1 MQVLKLNIRK
11 GPIFRDALKQME
23 KINISRSL
31 YKLFR
36 LLRLDG
42 KEITALYLLSILSGL
57 IQLSL
62 PLGIQAIINFA
73 IVATGRKQLPA
84 SMWVLILLVVLGVL
98 FTGMLKINQMKIVE
112 KIQQKIFTRF
122 SFEFSYRIPKL
133 NVKSIDQYHLPE
145 LVNRFFDIPTLQKSL
160 AKLLLDIPT
169 AVIQLCFGLI
179 LLAFYNSVFII
190 FGIILLVV
198 LYLIL
203 YISSPKGFEASLEE
217 SNYKYDLGGWVQEIA
232 RGIKTFKFFNSF
244 NLHLEK
250 TNHLLEGY
258 LHARN
263 RHFQILKLQY
273 WSLVVFKILITAAML
288 IVGGILLIRQQ
299 INIGQFIA
307 AEIII
312 LTIMNA
318 VEKLIVS
325 LETVYDL
332 LTSVEKINK
341 ITEKPIDEEG
351 SYEFVKKQGIEIE
364 AKNLSFGFEKNDI
377 LQNISFHIKPGQKV
391 AITGDGDSGKTVLLR
406 LLTGVFQ
413 DFEGDLSFDQIPINN
428 YNLNTLRNHIGIYMQ
443 KQDIFSASLWE
454 NITLGNTNINEQD
467 VLDTFKIVGLES
479 FYKSLNKGFDTHL
492 EPTGKQL
499 SSSNVQKLLIARS
512 LLNQPALLLLDEP
525 MKLIAADDKQYL
537 QNYLFGLKDVTII
550 FTTNDPSL
558 ISKSEM
564 VIHLEKGS
572 IKSIQNKNASN

>member
-1 MQVLKLNIRK
+1 
-11 GPIFRDALKQME
+11 ME

-84 SMWVLILLVVLGVL
+84 SMWVLIILVVLGVL

-133 NVKSIDQYHLPE
+133 NVRSIDQYHLPE
-145 LVNRFFDIPTLQKSL
+145 LVNRFFDIPTLQKSM
-160 AKLLLDIPT
+160 AKLLLEIPT

-179 LLAFYNSVFII
+179 LLSFYNSVFIV
-190 FGIILLVV
+190 FGIILLII

-217 SNYKYDLGGWVQEIA
+217 SNYKYEIAGWIQEIA
-232 RGIKTFKFFNSF
+232 RGIKTFKFFNKY
-244 NLHLEK
+244 NLHVEK
-250 TNHLLEGY
+250 TNNFLEGY
-258 LHARN
+258 LNSRN

-273 WSLVVFKILITAAML
+273 WSLVIFKILITASML
-288 IVGGILLIRQQ
+288 IVGGILLIRQE
-299 INIGQFIA
+299 INLGQFIA

-312 LTIMNA
+312 LTINNA

-341 ITEKPIDEEG
+341 ITEKPIDEDG
-351 SYEFVKKQGIEIE
+351 SYVYVKKQGIEIE
-364 AKNLSFGFEKNDI
+364 AKQLNFGFQNTPILHDI
-377 LQNISFHIKPGQKV
+377 NFQIKSGQKV

-413 DFEGDLSFDQIPINN
+413 DFEGSLTYNEIPINN
-428 YNLNTLRNHIGIYMQ
+428 YNLNSLRSEIGIYMQ
-443 KQDIFSASLWE
+443 KQDLFDASLWD
-454 NITLGNTNINEQD
+454 NIALGNPNVKEQD
-467 VLDTFKIVGLES
+467 VLDTFKIVGLEP
-479 FYKSLNKGFDTHL
+479 FFKGLNKGFDTHI

-499 SSSNVQKLLIARS
+499 STSNVQKLLIARS
-512 LLNQPALLLLDEP
+512 LLNHPALLLLDEP
-525 MKLIAADDKQYL
+525 MKLFADDVKQNL

-550 FTTNDPSL
+550 FTTNDPS
-558 ISKSEM
+558 IIAKCDM
-564 VIHLEKGS
+564 VMHLEKGK
-572 IKSIQNKNASN
+572 IQSIQNTKASN

>member
-1 MQVLKLNIRK
+1 
-11 GPIFRDALKQME
+11 ME

-98 FTGMLKINQMKIVE
+98 FTGMLKVNQMKIVE

-145 LVNRFFDIPTLQKSL
+145 LVNRFFDIPTLQKSM

-179 LLAFYNSVFII
+179 LLAFYNSVFIV

-217 SNYKYDLGGWVQEIA
+217 SNYKYDIGGWVQEIA

-244 NLHLEK
+244 SLHLEK
-250 TNHLLEGY
+250 TNQLLDGY

-263 RHFQILKLQY
+263 KHFQILKLQY
-273 WSLVVFKILITAAML
+273 WSLVVFKILITASML
-288 IVGGILLIRQQ
+288 IVGGVLLIRQE

-351 SYEFVKKQGIEIE
+351 SYEFIKKQGIEIE
-364 AKNLSFGFEKNDI
+364 AKNLSFGFAKNDI

-391 AITGDGDSGKTVLLR
+391 AITGDGDSGKTILLR

-413 DFEGDLSFDQIPINN
+413 DFEGELSFDQIPINN
-428 YNLNTLRNHIGIYMQ
+428 YNLNSLRNHIGIYMQ

-454 NITLGNTNINEQD
+454 NITLGNPNIKEQD

-479 FYKSLNKGFDTHL
+479 FYKGLNKGFDTHL

-550 FTTNDPSL
+550 FTTNDPSI

-564 VIHLEKGS
+564 VIHLEKGL

>member
-1 MQVLKLNIRK
+1 
-11 GPIFRDALKQME
+11 ME

-179 LLAFYNSVFII
+179 LLAFYNSVFIV

-258 LHARN
+258 LHSRN

-288 IVGGILLIRQQ
+288 IVGGILLIRQE

-364 AKNLSFGFEKNDI
+364 AKNLSFGFEKTPI
-377 LQNISFHIKPGQKV
+377 LKNISFLIKPGQKV

-406 LLTGVFQ
+406 MLTGVFQ
-413 DFEGDLSFDQIPINN
+413 DFEGDLSFDQVPINN
-428 YNLNTLRNHIGIYMQ
+428 YNLNTLRNNIGIYMQ

-454 NITLGNTNINEQD
+454 NITLGNKEVKEQD
-467 VLDTFKIVGLES
+467 VLDTFKIVGLDN
-479 FYKSLNKGFDTHL
+479 FYKSLSKGFDTHL

-499 SSSNVQKLLIARS
+499 SSSSVQKLLIARS

-537 QNYLFGLKDVTII
+537 KNYLFGLKDVTII
-550 FTTNDPSL
+550 FTTNDPAL
-558 ISKSEM
+558 IAKCDM
-564 VIHLEKGS
+564 VIHLDKGQ
-572 IKSIQNKNASN
+572 IQSIQNTNVSN

>member
-1 MQVLKLNIRK
+1 
-11 GPIFRDALKQME
+11 ME

-73 IVATGRKQLPA
+73 IVATGRNQLPA

-179 LLAFYNSVFII
+179 LLAFYNSVFIV

-203 YISSPKGFEASLEE
+203 YVSSPKGFEASLEE
-217 SNYKYDLGGWVQEIA
+217 SNYKYVLGSWVQEIA

-288 IVGGILLIRQQ
+288 IVGGILLIRQE

-332 LTSVEKINK
+332 LTSIEKINK

-364 AKNLSFGFEKNDI
+364 AKNLSFGFEKTSI
-377 LQNISFHIKPGQKV
+377 LKNISFLIKPGQKV

-406 LLTGVFQ
+406 MLTGVFQ
-413 DFEGDLSFDQIPINN
+413 DFEGDLSFDQVPINN
-428 YNLNTLRNHIGIYMQ
+428 YNLNTLRNNIGIYMQ

-454 NITLGNTNINEQD
+454 NITLGNKEVKEQD
-467 VLDTFKIVGLES
+467 VLDTFKIVGLDN
-479 FYKSLNKGFDTHL
+479 FYKSLSKGFDTHL

-499 SSSNVQKLLIARS
+499 SSSSVQKLLIARS

-537 QNYLFGLKDVTII
+537 KNYLFGLKDVTII
-550 FTTNDPSL
+550 FKTNDPAL
-558 ISKSEM
+558 IAKCDM
-564 VIHLEKGS
+564 IIHLDKGQ
-572 IKSIQNKNASN
+572 IQSIQNTNVSN

>member
-1 MQVLKLNIRK
+1 
-11 GPIFRDALKQME
+11 ME
-23 KINISRSL
+23 KINITRSL

-73 IVATGRKQLPA
+73 IVATGRNQLPA
-84 SMWVLILLVVLGVL
+84 SMWVLIFLVVLGVL

-145 LVNRFFDIPTLQKSL
+145 LVNRFFDIPTLQKSM

-179 LLAFYNSVFII
+179 LLSFYNSVFIV
-190 FGIILLVV
+190 FGIILLVI

-217 SNYKYDLGGWVQEIA
+217 SNYKYEIAGWIQEIA
-232 RGIKTFKFFNSF
+232 RGIKTFKFFNRY
-244 NLHLEK
+244 NLHVEK
-250 TNHLLEGY
+250 TNRFLEGY
-258 LHARN
+258 LNSRN

-273 WSLVVFKILITAAML
+273 WSLVIFKILITASML
-288 IVGGILLIRQQ
+288 IVGGILLIRQE
-299 INIGQFIA
+299 INLGQFIA

-312 LTIMNA
+312 LTINNA

-341 ITEKPIDEEG
+341 ITEKPIEEDG
-351 SYEFVKKQGIEIE
+351 SYLYVKKQGIEIE
-364 AKNLSFGFEKNDI
+364 AKQLNFGFQNTPILHDI
-377 LQNISFHIKPGQKV
+377 NFQIKSGQKV

-413 DFEGDLSFDQIPINN
+413 DFEGSLTYNQIPINN
-428 YNLNTLRNHIGIYMQ
+428 YNLNSLRSEIGIYMQ
-443 KQDIFSASLWE
+443 KQDLFSASLWE
-454 NITLGNTNINEQD
+454 NIALGNLNVKEQD
-467 VLDTFKIVGLES
+467 VLDTFKIVGLEQ
-479 FYKSLNKGFDTHL
+479 FFKGLNKGFDTHI

-499 SSSNVQKLLIARS
+499 STSNVQKLLIARS

-525 MKLIAADDKQYL
+525 MKLFADDVKQNL

-550 FTTNDPSL
+550 FTTNDPS
-558 ISKSEM
+558 IITKCDM
-564 VIHLEKGS
+564 VMHLEKGK
-572 IKSIQNKNASN
+572 IQSIQNTKASN

>member
-1 MQVLKLNIRK
+1 M
-11 GPIFRDALKQME
+11 
-23 KINISRSL
+23 

-133 NVKSIDQYHLPE
+133 NIKSIDQYHLPE
-145 LVNRFFDIPTLQKSL
+145 LVNRFFDIPTLQKSM

-179 LLAFYNSVFII
+179 LLAFYNSVFIV

-203 YISSPKGFEASLEE
+203 YISSPKGFEASLQE
-217 SNYKYDLGGWVQEIA
+217 SNYKYDIGGWIQEIA
-232 RGIKTFKFFNSF
+232 RGIKTFKFFNAY
-244 NLHLEK
+244 NLHIEK
-250 TNHLLEGY
+250 TNYLLEGY
-258 LHARN
+258 LNSRN
-263 RHFQILKLQY
+263 KHFQILKIQY
-273 WSLVVFKILITAAML
+273 WSLVVFKILITASML
-288 IVGGILLIRQQ
+288 IVGGILLIRQE
-299 INIGQFIA
+299 INLGQFIA

-312 LTIMNA
+312 LTINNA

-351 SYEFVKKQGIEIE
+351 SYEFIKKQGIEIE
-364 AKNLSFGFEKNDI
+364 AKNLNFGFEKAHI
-377 LQNISFHIKPGQKV
+377 LKNISFHIQRGQKV
-391 AITGDGDSGKTVLLR
+391 AITGDGDCGKTVLLR
-406 LLTGVFQ
+406 MLTGVFQ
-413 DFEGDLSFDQIPINN
+413 DFEGDLNFDQIPINN

-443 KQDIFSASLWE
+443 KQDVFSASLWE
-454 NITLGNTNINEQD
+454 NITLGNPEVKEQD
-467 VLDTFKIVGLES
+467 VLDTFKIVGLDQ

-525 MKLIAADDKQYL
+525 MKLFAADDKKSL

-550 FTTNDPSL
+550 FTTNDPAL
-558 ISKSEM
+558 IAKCDM
-564 VIHLEKGS
+564 VIHLDKGQ
-572 IKSIQNKNASN
+572 IQSIQNTNASN

>member
-1 MQVLKLNIRK
+1 
-11 GPIFRDALKQME
+11 ME
-23 KINISRSL
+23 KINITRSL

-73 IVATGRKQLPA
+73 IVATGRNQLPA
-84 SMWVLILLVVLGVL
+84 SMWVLIFLVVLGVL

-122 SFEFSYRIPKL
+122 SFEFSQRIPKL

-145 LVNRFFDIPTLQKSL
+145 LVNRFFDIPTLQKSM

-179 LLAFYNSVFII
+179 LLAFYNSVFIV
-190 FGIILLVV
+190 FGIILLVI

-217 SNYKYDLGGWVQEIA
+217 SNYKYEIAGWIQEIA
-232 RGIKTFKFFNSF
+232 RGIKTFKFFNTY

-250 TNHLLEGY
+250 TNTFLEGY
-258 LHARN
+258 LNSRN

-288 IVGGILLIRQQ
+288 IVGGILLIRQD
-299 INIGQFIA
+299 INLGQFIA

-312 LTIMNA
+312 LTIMSA
-318 VEKLIVS
+318 VEKLIIS

-332 LTSVEKINK
+332 LTSVEKITK
-341 ITEKPIDEEG
+341 ITDKPIDEDG
-351 SYEFVKKQGIEIE
+351 SYEFVKKLGIEIE
-364 AKNLSFGFEKNDI
+364 AKNLSFGFHDTFI
-377 LQNISFHIKPGQKV
+377 LKDISFHIQPGQKV
-391 AITGDGDSGKTVLLR
+391 AITGDGDSGKTILLR
-406 LLTGVFQ
+406 MLTGVFQ
-413 DFEGDLSFDQIPINN
+413 DFEGDLSFNQIPINN

-443 KQDIFSASLWE
+443 KQDIFSATLWE
-454 NITLGNTNINEQD
+454 NITLGNPEVNEQD
-467 VLDTFKIVGLES
+467 VIDTFKLVGLEQ
-479 FYKSLNKGFDTHL
+479 FFRGLNKGFDTHL

-499 SSSNVQKLLIARS
+499 SASTVQKLLIARS
-512 LLNQPALLLLDEP
+512 LLNQPSLLLLDEP
-525 MKLIAADDKQYL
+525 MKLIADDIKQSI
-537 QNYLFGLKDVTII
+537 QNYLFGLKDVTIV
-550 FTTNDPSL
+550 FTTNDPAL
-558 ISKSEM
+558 IAKCDL
-564 VIHLEKGS
+564 VIHLEKGQ
-572 IKSIQNKNASN
+572 IKLIQNSNASN

>member
-1 MQVLKLNIRK
+1 MQVLKLNLRK
-11 GPIFRDALKQME
+11 DPIFRDELKQME

-145 LVNRFFDIPTLQKSL
+145 LVNRFFDIPTLQKSM

-179 LLAFYNSVFII
+179 LLAFYNSVFIV

-203 YISSPKGFEASLEE
+203 YVSSPKGFEASLEE
-217 SNYKYDLGGWVQEIA
+217 SNYKYDIGGWVQEIA

-258 LHARN
+258 LHSRN

-273 WSLVVFKILITAAML
+273 WSLVVFKILITASML
-288 IVGGILLIRQQ
+288 IVGGILLIRQE

-318 VEKLIVS
+318 VEKMIVS

-351 SYEFVKKQGIEIE
+351 SYEFIKKQGIQIE
-364 AKNLSFGFEKNDI
+364 AKNLSFGFEKTPI
-377 LQNISFHIKPGQKV
+377 LKNISFQIQPGQKV

-406 LLTGVFQ
+406 MLTGVFQ
-413 DFEGDLSFDQIPINN
+413 DFEGDLSFDNVPINN

-454 NITLGNTNINEQD
+454 NITLGNTNIKEQD
-467 VLDTFKIVGLES
+467 VLDTFKIVGLDS

-564 VIHLEKGS
+564 VIHLEKGL

>member
-1 MQVLKLNIRK
+1 
-11 GPIFRDALKQME
+11 ME

-133 NVKSIDQYHLPE
+133 NVISIDQFHLPE

-179 LLAFYNSVFII
+179 LLAFYNSVFIV

-273 WSLVVFKILITAAML
+273 WSLVVFKILITASML
-288 IVGGILLIRQQ
+288 IVGGILLIRQE

-364 AKNLSFGFEKNDI
+364 AKNLSFGFEKTPI
-377 LQNISFHIKPGQKV
+377 LKNISFLIKPGQKV

-406 LLTGVFQ
+406 MLTGVFQ
-413 DFEGDLSFDQIPINN
+413 DFEGDLSFDQVPINN
-428 YNLNTLRNHIGIYMQ
+428 YNLNTLRNNIGIYMQ

-454 NITLGNTNINEQD
+454 NITLGNKEVKEQD
-467 VLDTFKIVGLES
+467 VLDTFKIVGLDN
-479 FYKSLNKGFDTHL
+479 FYKSLSKGFDTHL

-499 SSSNVQKLLIARS
+499 SSSSVQKLLIARS

-537 QNYLFGLKDVTII
+537 KNYLFGLKDVTII

-558 ISKSEM
+558 IAKCDM
-564 VIHLEKGS
+564 VIHLDKGQ
-572 IKSIQNKNASN
+572 IQSIQNTNVSN

>member
-1 MQVLKLNIRK
+1 
-11 GPIFRDALKQME
+11 ME

-73 IVATGRKQLPA
+73 IVATGRNQLPA

-145 LVNRFFDIPTLQKSL
+145 LVNRFFDIPTLQKSM

-203 YISSPKGFEASLEE
+203 YISSPKGFEASLQE
-217 SNYKYDLGGWVQEIA
+217 SNYKYDIGGWVQEIA

-258 LHARN
+258 LHSRN

-273 WSLVVFKILITAAML
+273 WSLVIFKILITAAML

-351 SYEFVKKQGIEIE
+351 SYEFIKKQGIEIE
-364 AKNLSFGFEKNDI
+364 ARNLSFGFEKTHI
-377 LQNISFHIKPGQKV
+377 LKDISFHIKPGQKV

-406 LLTGVFQ
+406 MLTGVFQ

-428 YNLNTLRNHIGIYMQ
+428 YNLNTLRNCIGIYMQ

-454 NITLGNTNINEQD
+454 NITLGNPEVKEQD
-467 VLDTFKIVGLES
+467 VLDIFKIVGLDS

-525 MKLIAADDKQYL
+525 MKLLAADDKQYL
-537 QNYLFGLKDVTII
+537 KNYLFGLKDVTII
-550 FTTNDPSL
+550 FTTNDPAL
-558 ISKSEM
+558 IAKCEM
-564 VIHLEKGS
+564 VIHLDKGQ
-572 IKSIQNKNASN
+572 IQSIQNTNASN

>member
-11 GPIFRDALKQME
+11 GPIFRDELKQME

-73 IVATGRKQLPA
+73 IVATGRNQLPA

-179 LLAFYNSVFII
+179 LLAFYNSVFIV

-351 SYEFVKKQGIEIE
+351 SYEFIKKQGIQIE
-364 AKNLSFGFEKNDI
+364 AKNLSFGFEKTSI
-377 LQNISFHIKPGQKV
+377 LKNISFNIQPGQKV

-413 DFEGDLSFDQIPINN
+413 DFEGDLSYDQIPINN
-428 YNLNTLRNHIGIYMQ
+428 YNLNTLRNNIGIYMQ

-454 NITLGNTNINEQD
+454 NITLGNKEVKEQD
-467 VLDTFKIVGLES
+467 VLDTFKIVGLDN
-479 FYKSLNKGFDTHL
+479 FYKSLSKGFDTHL

-499 SSSNVQKLLIARS
+499 SSSSVQKLLIARS

-537 QNYLFGLKDVTII
+537 KNYLFGLKDVTII
-550 FTTNDPSL
+550 FTTNDPAL
-558 ISKSEM
+558 IAKCDM
-564 VIHLEKGS
+564 VIHLDKGQ
-572 IKSIQNKNASN
+572 IQSIQNTNVSN

>member
-1 MQVLKLNIRK
+1 
-11 GPIFRDALKQME
+11 ME
-23 KINISRSL
+23 KINISKSL

-36 LLRLDG
+36 LLRLEG
-42 KEITALYLLSILSGL
+42 KEISALYLLSILSGL
-57 IQLSL
+57 TQLSL

-122 SFEFSYRIPKL
+122 SFEFSHRIPKL
-133 NVKSIDQYHLPE
+133 SIKSIDQYHLPE

-190 FGIILLVV
+190 FGIILLVI

-203 YISSPKGFEASLEE
+203 YITSPKGFEASLEE
-217 SNYKYDLGGWVQEIA
+217 SNFKYDIAGWIQEIA
-232 RGIKTFKFFNSF
+232 RGIKTFKFFNKYS
-244 NLHLEK
+244 LHVEK

-258 LHARN
+258 LASRN
-263 RHFQILKLQY
+263 KHFQILKLQY
-273 WSLVVFKILITAAML
+273 WSLVIFKILITASML
-288 IVGGILLIRQQ
+288 IVGGILLIQQ
-299 INIGQFIA
+299 EINIGQFIA

-312 LTIMNA
+312 LTIINA
-318 VEKLIVS
+318 VEKLIVR

-341 ITEKPIDEEG
+341 ITEKPIDKEG
-351 SYEFVKKQGIEIE
+351 NYEFIKKRGIEIE
-364 AKNLSFGFEKNDI
+364 AKDLSFGFDSTPI
-377 LQNISFHIKPGQKV
+377 IRSISFQIKAGQKV

-413 DFEGDLSFDQIPINN
+413 DFEGSLIFNEIPINN

-454 NITLGNTNINEQD
+454 NITLGNPNVKEQD
-467 VLDTFKIVGLES
+467 VLDIFKIVGLDT
-479 FYKSLNKGFDTHL
+479 FFKSLNKGFDTHL

-499 SSSNVQKLLIARS
+499 STSNIQKLLIARS
-512 LLNQPALLLLDEP
+512 LLNQPELLLLDEP
-525 MKLIAADDKQYL
+525 MKLIAADDKQSL
-537 QNYLFGLKDVTII
+537 QNYLFSLKDVTII
-550 FTTNDPSL
+550 FTTNDPAL
-558 ISKSEM
+558 ITKCEL
-564 VIHLEKGS
+564 VIQLDKGL
-572 IKSIQNKNASN
+572 IKSIQTSNASN

>member
-1 MQVLKLNIRK
+1 
-11 GPIFRDALKQME
+11 ME
-23 KINISRSL
+23 KINITRSL

-73 IVATGRKQLPA
+73 IVATGRNQLPA
-84 SMWVLILLVVLGVL
+84 SMWVLIFLVVLGVL

-122 SFEFSYRIPKL
+122 SFEFSQRIPKL

-145 LVNRFFDIPTLQKSL
+145 LVNRFFDIPTLQKSM

-179 LLAFYNSVFII
+179 LLAFYNSVFIV
-190 FGIILLVV
+190 FGIILLVI

-217 SNYKYDLGGWVQEIA
+217 SNYKYEIAGWIQEIA
-232 RGIKTFKFFNSF
+232 RGIKTFKFFNTY

-250 TNHLLEGY
+250 TNTFLEGY
-258 LHARN
+258 LNSRN

-288 IVGGILLIRQQ
+288 IVGGILLIRQD
-299 INIGQFIA
+299 INLGQFIA

-312 LTIMNA
+312 LTIMSA
-318 VEKLIVS
+318 VEKLIIS

-332 LTSVEKINK
+332 LTSVEKITK
-341 ITEKPIDEEG
+341 ITDKPIDEDG
-351 SYEFVKKQGIEIE
+351 SYEFVKKLGIEIE
-364 AKNLSFGFEKNDI
+364 AKNLSFGFSNTFI
-377 LQNISFHIKPGQKV
+377 LKDISFHIQPGQKV
-391 AITGDGDSGKTVLLR
+391 AITGDGDSGKTILLR
-406 LLTGVFQ
+406 MLTGVFQ
-413 DFEGDLSFDQIPINN
+413 DFEGDLSFNQIPINN

-443 KQDIFSASLWE
+443 KQDIFSATLWE
-454 NITLGNTNINEQD
+454 NITLGNPEVNEQD
-467 VLDTFKIVGLES
+467 VIDTFKLVGLEQ
-479 FYKSLNKGFDTHL
+479 FFRGLNKGFDTHL

-499 SSSNVQKLLIARS
+499 SASTVQKLLIARS
-512 LLNQPALLLLDEP
+512 LLNQPSLLLLDEP
-525 MKLIAADDKQYL
+525 MKLIADDIKQSL
-537 QNYLFGLKDVTII
+537 QNYLFGLKDVTIV
-550 FTTNDPSL
+550 FTTNDPAL
-558 ISKSEM
+558 IAKCDL
-564 VIHLEKGS
+564 VIHLEKGQ
-572 IKSIQNKNASN
+572 IKLIQNSNASN

>member
-1 MQVLKLNIRK
+1 
-11 GPIFRDALKQME
+11 ME

-73 IVATGRKQLPA
+73 IVATGRNQLPA

-133 NVKSIDQYHLPE
+133 NVKSIDQFHLPE
-145 LVNRFFDIPTLQKSL
+145 LVNRFFDIPTLQKSM

-179 LLAFYNSVFII
+179 LLAFYNSVFIV
-190 FGIILLVV
+190 FGIILLVI

-203 YISSPKGFEASLEE
+203 YISSPKGFEASLQE
-217 SNYKYDLGGWVQEIA
+217 SNFKYDIGGWIQEIA
-232 RGIKTFKFFNSF
+232 RGIKTFKFFNSY
-244 NLHLEK
+244 NLHIEK

-258 LHARN
+258 LHSRN

-273 WSLVVFKILITAAML
+273 WSLVVFKILITASML
-288 IVGGILLIRQQ
+288 IVGGILLIRQE

-351 SYEFVKKQGIEIE
+351 SYEFIKKQGIEIE

-413 DFEGDLSFDQIPINN
+413 DFKGELSFDQIPINN

-454 NITLGNTNINEQD
+454 NITLGNADIKEQD
-467 VLDTFKIVGLES
+467 VLNIFKIVGLDS
-479 FYKSLNKGFDTHL
+479 FYKSLHKGFDTHL

-512 LLNQPALLLLDEP
+512 LLNEPALLLLDEP
-525 MKLIAADDKQYL
+525 MKLIAADDKQFL
-537 QNYLFGLKDVTII
+537 QNYLFSLKNVTII
-550 FTTNDPSL
+550 FTTTDPSL

-572 IKSIQNKNASN
+572 IKSIQNANASN

>member
-133 NVKSIDQYHLPE
+133 NVISIDQYHLPE
-145 LVNRFFDIPTLQKSL
+145 LVNRFFDIPTLQKSM

-179 LLAFYNSVFII
+179 LLAFYNSVFIV
-190 FGIILLVV
+190 FGIILLFI

-203 YISSPKGFEASLEE
+203 YISSPKGFEASLQE
-217 SNYKYDLGGWVQEIA
+217 SNFKYDIGGWIQEIA
-232 RGIKTFKFFNSF
+232 RGIKTFKFFNSY
-244 NLHLEK
+244 NLHIEK

-263 RHFQILKLQY
+263 RHFLILKLQY
-273 WSLVVFKILITAAML
+273 WSLVVFKILITASML
-288 IVGGILLIRQQ
+288 IVGGILLIRQE

-351 SYEFVKKQGIEIE
+351 SYEFIKKQGIEIE
-364 AKNLSFGFEKNDI
+364 AKNLSFGFDKTDI

-413 DFEGDLSFDQIPINN
+413 DFQGDLSFDQIPINN

-454 NITLGNTNINEQD
+454 NITLGNTNIKEQD

-564 VIHLEKGS
+564 VIHLEKGL

>member
-1 MQVLKLNIRK
+1 
-11 GPIFRDALKQME
+11 ME
-23 KINISRSL
+23 KINISRSH

-133 NVKSIDQYHLPE
+133 NVISIDQYHLPE

-258 LHARN
+258 LHSRN

-288 IVGGILLIRQQ
+288 IVGGILLIRQE

-332 LTSVEKINK
+332 LTSIEKINK

-351 SYEFVKKQGIEIE
+351 TYEYVKKQGIEIE
-364 AKNLSFGFEKNDI
+364 AKNLSFGFEKTTI
-377 LQNISFHIKPGQKV
+377 LKNISFLIKPGQKV

-406 LLTGVFQ
+406 MLTGVFQ
-413 DFEGDLSFDQIPINN
+413 DFEGDLSFDQVPINN
-428 YNLNTLRNHIGIYMQ
+428 YNLNTLRNNIGIYMQ

-454 NITLGNTNINEQD
+454 NITLGNKEVKEQD
-467 VLDTFKIVGLES
+467 VLDTFKIVGLDN
-479 FYKSLNKGFDTHL
+479 FYKSLSKGFDTHL

-499 SSSNVQKLLIARS
+499 SSSSVQKLLIARS

-537 QNYLFGLKDVTII
+537 KNYLFGLKDVTII
-550 FTTNDPSL
+550 FTTNDPAL
-558 ISKSEM
+558 IAKCDM
-564 VIHLEKGS
+564 VIHLDKGQ
-572 IKSIQNKNASN
+572 IQSIQNTNVSN

>member
-1 MQVLKLNIRK
+1 LQVFNLSIRK
-11 GPIFRDALKQME
+11 DPIFRDALKQME

-133 NVKSIDQYHLPE
+133 NVISIDQFHLPE

-179 LLAFYNSVFII
+179 LLAFYNSVFIV

-258 LHARN
+258 LHSRN

-288 IVGGILLIRQQ
+288 IVGGILLIRQE

-364 AKNLSFGFEKNDI
+364 AKNLSFGFEKTPI
-377 LQNISFHIKPGQKV
+377 LKNISFLIKPGQKV

-406 LLTGVFQ
+406 MLTGVFQ
-413 DFEGDLSFDQIPINN
+413 DFEGDLSFDQVPINN
-428 YNLNTLRNHIGIYMQ
+428 YNLNTLRNNIGIYMQ

-454 NITLGNTNINEQD
+454 NITLGNKEVKEQD
-467 VLDTFKIVGLES
+467 VLDTFKIVGLDN
-479 FYKSLNKGFDTHL
+479 FYKSLSKGFDTHL

-499 SSSNVQKLLIARS
+499 SSSSVQKLLIARS

-537 QNYLFGLKDVTII
+537 KNYLFGLKDVTII
-550 FTTNDPSL
+550 FTTNDPAL
-558 ISKSEM
+558 IAKCDM
-564 VIHLEKGS
+564 VIHLDKGQ
-572 IKSIQNKNASN
+572 IQSIQNTNVSN

>member
-1 MQVLKLNIRK
+1 LQVLKLNIRK

-133 NVKSIDQYHLPE
+133 NVISIDQYHLPE

-179 LLAFYNSVFII
+179 LLAFYNSVFIV

-203 YISSPKGFEASLEE
+203 YISSPKGFEASLVE

-258 LHARN
+258 LHSRN

-288 IVGGILLIRQQ
+288 IVGGILLIRQE

-332 LTSVEKINK
+332 LTSIEKINK

-351 SYEFVKKQGIEIE
+351 TYEYVKKQGIEIE
-364 AKNLSFGFEKNDI
+364 AKNLSFGFEKTPI
-377 LQNISFHIKPGQKV
+377 LKNISFLIKPGQKV

-406 LLTGVFQ
+406 MLTGVFQ
-413 DFEGDLSFDQIPINN
+413 DFEGDLSFDQVPINN
-428 YNLNTLRNHIGIYMQ
+428 YNLNTLRNNIGIYMQ

-454 NITLGNTNINEQD
+454 NITLGNKEVKEQD
-467 VLDTFKIVGLES
+467 VLDTFKIVGLDN
-479 FYKSLNKGFDTHL
+479 FYKSLSKGFDTHL

-499 SSSNVQKLLIARS
+499 SSSSVQKLLIARS

-537 QNYLFGLKDVTII
+537 KNYLFGLKDVTII
-550 FTTNDPSL
+550 FTTNDPAL
-558 ISKSEM
+558 IAKCDM
-564 VIHLEKGS
+564 VIHLDKGQ
-572 IKSIQNKNASN
+572 IQSIQNTNVSN

>member
-1 MQVLKLNIRK
+1 
-11 GPIFRDALKQME
+11 
-23 KINISRSL
+23 
-31 YKLFR
+31 
-36 LLRLDG
+36 
-42 KEITALYLLSILSGL
+42 
-57 IQLSL
+57 
-62 PLGIQAIINFA
+62 
-73 IVATGRKQLPA
+73 
-84 SMWVLILLVVLGVL
+84 
-98 FTGMLKINQMKIVE
+98 
-112 KIQQKIFTRF
+112 
-122 SFEFSYRIPKL
+122 
-133 NVKSIDQYHLPE
+133 
-145 LVNRFFDIPTLQKSL
+145 
-160 AKLLLDIPT
+160 
-169 AVIQLCFGLI
+169 
-179 LLAFYNSVFII
+179 
-190 FGIILLVV
+190 
-198 LYLIL
+198 
-203 YISSPKGFEASLEE
+203 
-217 SNYKYDLGGWVQEIA
+217 
-232 RGIKTFKFFNSF
+232 
-244 NLHLEK
+244 
-250 TNHLLEGY
+250 
-258 LHARN
+258 
-263 RHFQILKLQY
+263 
-273 WSLVVFKILITAAML
+273 ML

-413 DFEGDLSFDQIPINN
+413 DFEGDLSFDQVPINN
-428 YNLNTLRNHIGIYMQ
+428 YNLNTLRNNIGIYMQ

-454 NITLGNTNINEQD
+454 NITLGNKEVKEQD

-499 SSSNVQKLLIARS
+499 SSSSVQKLLIARS

-525 MKLIAADDKQYL
+525 MKLFAADDKQYL

>member
-1 MQVLKLNIRK
+1 
-11 GPIFRDALKQME
+11 ME

-112 KIQQKIFTRF
+112 KMQQKIFTRF

-133 NVKSIDQYHLPE
+133 NVISIDQYHLPE

-179 LLAFYNSVFII
+179 LLAFYNSVFIV

-203 YISSPKGFEASLEE
+203 YVSSPKGFEASLEE

-406 LLTGVFQ
+406 MLTGVFQ
-413 DFEGDLSFDQIPINN
+413 DFEGDLSFDQVPINN
-428 YNLNTLRNHIGIYMQ
+428 YNLNTLRNNIGIYMQ

-454 NITLGNTNINEQD
+454 NITLGNKEVKEQD

-499 SSSNVQKLLIARS
+499 SSSSVQKLLIARS

-525 MKLIAADDKQYL
+525 MKLFAADDKQYL

-564 VIHLEKGS
+564 VIHLEKGL

>member
-1 MQVLKLNIRK
+1 
-11 GPIFRDALKQME
+11 ME

-179 LLAFYNSVFII
+179 LLAFYNSVFIV

-203 YISSPKGFEASLEE
+203 YVSSPKGFEASLEE

-413 DFEGDLSFDQIPINN
+413 DFEGDLSFDQVPINN
-428 YNLNTLRNHIGIYMQ
+428 YNLNTLRNNIGIYMQ

-454 NITLGNTNINEQD
+454 NITLGNKEVKEQD

-499 SSSNVQKLLIARS
+499 SSSSVQKLLIARS

-564 VIHLEKGS
+564 VIHLEKGL
-572 IKSIQNKNASN
+572 IKTIQNKNASN

>member
-1 MQVLKLNIRK
+1 
-11 GPIFRDALKQME
+11 
-23 KINISRSL
+23 
-31 YKLFR
+31 
-36 LLRLDG
+36 
-42 KEITALYLLSILSGL
+42 
-57 IQLSL
+57 
-62 PLGIQAIINFA
+62 
-73 IVATGRKQLPA
+73 
-84 SMWVLILLVVLGVL
+84 
-98 FTGMLKINQMKIVE
+98 
-112 KIQQKIFTRF
+112 
-122 SFEFSYRIPKL
+122 
-133 NVKSIDQYHLPE
+133 
-145 LVNRFFDIPTLQKSL
+145 
-160 AKLLLDIPT
+160 
-169 AVIQLCFGLI
+169 
-179 LLAFYNSVFII
+179 
-190 FGIILLVV
+190 
-198 LYLIL
+198 
-203 YISSPKGFEASLEE
+203 
-217 SNYKYDLGGWVQEIA
+217 
-232 RGIKTFKFFNSF
+232 
-244 NLHLEK
+244 
-250 TNHLLEGY
+250 
-258 LHARN
+258 
-263 RHFQILKLQY
+263 
-273 WSLVVFKILITAAML
+273 ML
-288 IVGGILLIRQQ
+288 IVGGILLIRQE

-351 SYEFVKKQGIEIE
+351 SYEFIKKQGIEIE

-413 DFEGDLSFDQIPINN
+413 DFKGELSFDQIPINN

-454 NITLGNTNINEQD
+454 NITLGNADIKEQD
-467 VLDTFKIVGLES
+467 VLNIFKIVGLDS
-479 FYKSLNKGFDTHL
+479 FYKSLHKGFDTHL

-512 LLNQPALLLLDEP
+512 LLNEPALLLLDEP
-525 MKLIAADDKQYL
+525 MKLIAADDKQFL
-537 QNYLFGLKDVTII
+537 QNYLFSLKDVTII

-572 IKSIQNKNASN
+572 IKSIQNANASN

>member
-1 MQVLKLNIRK
+1 
-11 GPIFRDALKQME
+11 ME

-112 KIQQKIFTRF
+112 KMQQKIFTRF

-179 LLAFYNSVFII
+179 LLAFYNSVFIV

-203 YISSPKGFEASLEE
+203 YVSSPKGFEASLEE

-406 LLTGVFQ
+406 MLTGVFQ

-428 YNLNTLRNHIGIYMQ
+428 YNLNTLRNNIGIYMQ

-454 NITLGNTNINEQD
+454 NITLGNANIKEQD

-499 SSSNVQKLLIARS
+499 SSSSVQKLLIARS

-525 MKLIAADDKQYL
+525 MKLFAADDKQYL

-564 VIHLEKGS
+564 VIHLEKGL

>member
-1 MQVLKLNIRK
+1 
-11 GPIFRDALKQME
+11 ME

-133 NVKSIDQYHLPE
+133 NVISIDQYHLPE

-258 LHARN
+258 LHSRN

-288 IVGGILLIRQQ
+288 IVGGILLIRQE

-332 LTSVEKINK
+332 LTSIEKINK

-351 SYEFVKKQGIEIE
+351 TYEYVKKQGIEIE
-364 AKNLSFGFEKNDI
+364 AKNLSFGFEKTTI
-377 LQNISFHIKPGQKV
+377 LKNISFLIKPGQKV

-406 LLTGVFQ
+406 MLTGVFQ
-413 DFEGDLSFDQIPINN
+413 DFEGDLSFDQVPINN
-428 YNLNTLRNHIGIYMQ
+428 YNLNTLRNNIGIYMQ

-454 NITLGNTNINEQD
+454 NITLGNKEVKEQD
-467 VLDTFKIVGLES
+467 VLDTFKIVGLDN
-479 FYKSLNKGFDTHL
+479 FYKSLSKGFDTHL

-499 SSSNVQKLLIARS
+499 SSSSVQKLLIARS

-537 QNYLFGLKDVTII
+537 KNYLFGLKDVTII
-550 FTTNDPSL
+550 FTTNDPAL
-558 ISKSEM
+558 IAKCDM
-564 VIHLEKGS
+564 VIHLDKGQ
-572 IKSIQNKNASN
+572 IQSIQNTNVSN

>member
-1 MQVLKLNIRK
+1 
-11 GPIFRDALKQME
+11 ME

-112 KIQQKIFTRF
+112 KMQQKIFTRF

-179 LLAFYNSVFII
+179 LLAFYNSVFIV
-190 FGIILLVV
+190 FGIILLIV

-203 YISSPKGFEASLEE
+203 YVSSPKGFEASLEE

-406 LLTGVFQ
+406 MLTGVFQ
-413 DFEGDLSFDQIPINN
+413 DFEGELSFDQVPINN
-428 YNLNTLRNHIGIYMQ
+428 YNLNTLRNNIGIYMQ

-454 NITLGNTNINEQD
+454 NITLGNKEVKEQD

-499 SSSNVQKLLIARS
+499 SSSSVQKLLIARS

-525 MKLIAADDKQYL
+525 MKLFAADDKQYL

-558 ISKSEM
+558 ISKSDM
-564 VIHLEKGS
+564 VIHLDKGQ
-572 IKSIQNKNASN
+572 IQSIQNTNATN

>member
-1 MQVLKLNIRK
+1 
-11 GPIFRDALKQME
+11 ME

-179 LLAFYNSVFII
+179 LLAFYNSVFIV

-203 YISSPKGFEASLEE
+203 YVSSPKGFEASLEE

-428 YNLNTLRNHIGIYMQ
+428 YNLNTLRNNIGIYMQ

-454 NITLGNTNINEQD
+454 NITLGNKEVKEQD

-499 SSSNVQKLLIARS
+499 SSSSVQKLLIARS

-537 QNYLFGLKDVTII
+537 KNYLFGLKDVTII
-550 FTTNDPSL
+550 FTTNDPAL
-558 ISKSEM
+558 IAKCDM
-564 VIHLEKGS
+564 IIHLDKGQ
-572 IKSIQNKNASN
+572 IQSIQNTNVSN

>member
-1 MQVLKLNIRK
+1 
-11 GPIFRDALKQME
+11 ME

-73 IVATGRKQLPA
+73 IVATGRNQLPA

-179 LLAFYNSVFII
+179 LLAFYNSVFIV

-203 YISSPKGFEASLEE
+203 YVSSPKGFEASLEE

-250 TNHLLEGY
+250 TNNLLEGY

-413 DFEGDLSFDQIPINN
+413 DFEGDLSFDQVPINN
-428 YNLNTLRNHIGIYMQ
+428 YNLNTLRNNIGIYMQ

-454 NITLGNTNINEQD
+454 NITLGNKEVKEQD

-499 SSSNVQKLLIARS
+499 SSSSVQKLLIARS

-525 MKLIAADDKQYL
+525 MKLFAADDKQYL

>member
-1 MQVLKLNIRK
+1 
-11 GPIFRDALKQME
+11 ME
-23 KINISRSL
+23 KINISKSL

-73 IVATGRKQLPA
+73 NVAIGRNQLPA
-84 SMWVLILLVVLGVL
+84 SMWVLIFLVVIGVL

-122 SFEFSYRIPKL
+122 SFEFSQRIPRL
-133 NVKSIDQYHLPE
+133 NIKSIDQYHLPE
-145 LVNRFFDIPTLQKSL
+145 LVNRFFDIPTLQKSM

-179 LLAFYNSVFII
+179 LLAFYNSVFIV
-190 FGIILLVV
+190 FGIILLVI

-217 SNYKYDLGGWVQEIA
+217 SNYKYEIAGWIQEIA
-232 RGIKTFKFFNSF
+232 RGIKTFKFFNTYNF
-244 NLHLEK
+244 HVEK
-250 TNHLLEGY
+250 TNTLLEGY
-258 LHARN
+258 LNSRN
-263 RHFQILKLQY
+263 RHFQILKIQY
-273 WSLVVFKILITAAML
+273 WSLVIFKILITAAML
-288 IVGGILLIRQQ
+288 IVGGILLIRQD
-299 INIGQFIA
+299 INLGQFIA

-318 VEKLIVS
+318 VEKLIIS

-341 ITEKPIDEEG
+341 ITEKPIDEDG
-351 SYEFVKKQGIEIE
+351 TYEFVKNQGIEIE
-364 AKNLSFGFEKNDI
+364 AKNLSFGFQNTSI

-391 AITGDGDSGKTVLLR
+391 AIAGDGDSGKTVLLR
-406 LLTGVFQ
+406 MLTGVFQ
-413 DFEGDLSFDQIPINN
+413 DFEGELSFNQIPINN
-428 YNLNTLRNHIGIYMQ
+428 YNLNTLRNHVGIYMQ
-443 KQDIFSASLWE
+443 KQDIFSATLWE
-454 NITLGNTNINEQD
+454 NITLGNPAIKEQD
-467 VLDTFKIVGLES
+467 VLVTFKIVGLTA
-479 FYKSLNKGFDTHL
+479 FFQGLNKGFDTYL
-492 EPTGKQL
+492 EPTGKEL

-525 MKLIAADDKQYL
+525 MKLFAADEKQNL
-537 QNYLFGLKDVTII
+537 QNYLFGLKDVTTI
-550 FTTNDPSL
+550 FTTNDPAIITKCDL
-558 ISKSEM
+558 
-564 VIHLEKGS
+564 VIQLEKGQ
-572 IKSIQNKNASN
+572 IKSIQNSNASN

>member
-1 MQVLKLNIRK
+1 
-11 GPIFRDALKQME
+11 ME

-179 LLAFYNSVFII
+179 LLAFYNSVFIV

-203 YISSPKGFEASLEE
+203 YVSSPKGFEASLEE

-454 NITLGNTNINEQD
+454 NITLGNTNIKEQD

-525 MKLIAADDKQYL
+525 MKLFAADDKQYL

-564 VIHLEKGS
+564 VIHLEKGL

>member
-1 MQVLKLNIRK
+1 
-11 GPIFRDALKQME
+11 ME

-42 KEITALYLLSILSGL
+42 KSITALYLLSILSGL

-145 LVNRFFDIPTLQKSL
+145 LVNRFFDIPTLQKSM

-179 LLAFYNSVFII
+179 LLAFYNSVFIV

-203 YISSPKGFEASLEE
+203 YVSSPKGFEASLQE
-217 SNYKYDLGGWVQEIA
+217 SNYKYDIGGWVQEIA

-391 AITGDGDSGKTVLLR
+391 AITGDGDSGKTILLR

-428 YNLNTLRNHIGIYMQ
+428 YNLNTLRNNIGIYMQ

-454 NITLGNTNINEQD
+454 NITLGNTNIKEQD
-467 VLDTFKIVGLES
+467 VLDTFKIVGLDS

-525 MKLIAADDKQYL
+525 MKLFAADDKQYL
-537 QNYLFGLKDVTII
+537 QNYLFGLKNVTII

-564 VIHLEKGS
+564 VIHLEKGL

>member
-1 MQVLKLNIRK
+1 
-11 GPIFRDALKQME
+11 ME

-73 IVATGRKQLPA
+73 IVATGRNQLPA

-145 LVNRFFDIPTLQKSL
+145 LVNRFFDIPTLQKSM

-179 LLAFYNSVFII
+179 LLAFYNSVFIV

-217 SNYKYDLGGWVQEIA
+217 SNYKYDIGGWVQEIA

-258 LHARN
+258 LHSRN

-273 WSLVVFKILITAAML
+273 WSLVVFKILITASML
-288 IVGGILLIRQQ
+288 IVGGILLIRQE

-318 VEKLIVS
+318 VEKMIVS

-351 SYEFVKKQGIEIE
+351 SYEFIKKQGIQIE
-364 AKNLSFGFEKNDI
+364 AKNLSFGFEKTPI
-377 LQNISFHIKPGQKV
+377 LKNISFQIQPGLKV

-454 NITLGNTNINEQD
+454 NITLGNPAVKEQD

-525 MKLIAADDKQYL
+525 MKLLAADDKQYL
-537 QNYLFGLKDVTII
+537 KNYLFSLKDVTII
-550 FTTNDPSL
+550 FTTNDPAL
-558 ISKSEM
+558 IAKCEM
-564 VIHLEKGS
+564 VIHLEKGFV
-572 IKSIQNKNASN
+572 KSIENKNASN

>member
-1 MQVLKLNIRK
+1 
-11 GPIFRDALKQME
+11 ME
-23 KINISRSL
+23 KINITRSL

-73 IVATGRKQLPA
+73 IVATGRNQLPA
-84 SMWVLILLVVLGVL
+84 SMWVLIFLVVLGVL

-122 SFEFSYRIPKL
+122 SFEFSQRIPKL

-145 LVNRFFDIPTLQKSL
+145 LVNRFFDIPTLQKSM

-179 LLAFYNSVFII
+179 LLAFYNSVFIV
-190 FGIILLVV
+190 FGIILLVI

-217 SNYKYDLGGWVQEIA
+217 SNYKYEIAGWIQEIA
-232 RGIKTFKFFNSF
+232 RGIKTFKFFNTY

-250 TNHLLEGY
+250 TNTFLEGY
-258 LHARN
+258 LNSRN

-288 IVGGILLIRQQ
+288 IVGGILLIRQD
-299 INIGQFIA
+299 INLGQFIA

-312 LTIMNA
+312 LTIMSA
-318 VEKLIVS
+318 VEKLIIS

-332 LTSVEKINK
+332 LTSVEKITK
-341 ITEKPIDEEG
+341 ITDKPIDEDG
-351 SYEFVKKQGIEIE
+351 SYEFVKKLGIEIE
-364 AKNLSFGFEKNDI
+364 AKNLNFGFHNTFI
-377 LQNISFHIKPGQKV
+377 LKDISFNIQPGQKV
-391 AITGDGDSGKTVLLR
+391 AITGDGDSGKTILLR
-406 LLTGVFQ
+406 MLTGVFQ
-413 DFEGDLSFDQIPINN
+413 DFEGDLSFNQIPINN

-443 KQDIFSASLWE
+443 KQDIFSATLWE
-454 NITLGNTNINEQD
+454 NITLGNPEVNEQD
-467 VLDTFKIVGLES
+467 VIDTFKLVGLEQ
-479 FYKSLNKGFDTHL
+479 FFRGLNKGFDTHL

-499 SSSNVQKLLIARS
+499 SASTVQKLLIARS
-512 LLNQPALLLLDEP
+512 LLNQPSLLLLDEP
-525 MKLIAADDKQYL
+525 MKLIADDIKQSI
-537 QNYLFGLKDVTII
+537 QNYLFGLKDVTIV
-550 FTTNDPSL
+550 FTTNDPAL
-558 ISKSEM
+558 IAKCDL
-564 VIHLEKGS
+564 VIHLEKGQ
-572 IKSIQNKNASN
+572 IKLIQNSNASN

>member
-1 MQVLKLNIRK
+1 M
-11 GPIFRDALKQME
+11 PLKQME

-73 IVATGRKQLPA
+73 IVATGRNQLPA

-133 NVKSIDQYHLPE
+133 NVKSIDQFHLPE
-145 LVNRFFDIPTLQKSL
+145 LVNRFFDIPTLQKSM

-179 LLAFYNSVFII
+179 LLAFYNSVFIV
-190 FGIILLVV
+190 FGIILLVI

-203 YISSPKGFEASLEE
+203 YISSPKGFEASLQE
-217 SNYKYDLGGWVQEIA
+217 SNFKYDIGGWIQEIA
-232 RGIKTFKFFNSF
+232 RGIKTFKFFNSY
-244 NLHLEK
+244 NLHIEK

-258 LHARN
+258 LHSRN

-273 WSLVVFKILITAAML
+273 WSLVVFKILITASML
-288 IVGGILLIRQQ
+288 IVGGILLIRQE

-351 SYEFVKKQGIEIE
+351 SYEFIKKQGIEIE

-413 DFEGDLSFDQIPINN
+413 DFKGELSFDQIPINN

-454 NITLGNTNINEQD
+454 NITLGNADIKEQD
-467 VLDTFKIVGLES
+467 VLNIFKIVGLDS
-479 FYKSLNKGFDTHL
+479 FYKSLHKGFDTHL

-512 LLNQPALLLLDEP
+512 LLNEPALLLLDEP
-525 MKLIAADDKQYL
+525 MKLIAADDKQFL
-537 QNYLFGLKDVTII
+537 QNYLFSLKDVTII

-572 IKSIQNKNASN
+572 IKSIQNANASN

>member
-1 MQVLKLNIRK
+1 
-11 GPIFRDALKQME
+11 ME

-133 NVKSIDQYHLPE
+133 NVISIDQYHLPE

-179 LLAFYNSVFII
+179 LLAFYNSVFIV

-217 SNYKYDLGGWVQEIA
+217 SNYKYDIGGWVQEIA

-258 LHARN
+258 LHSRN

-288 IVGGILLIRQQ
+288 IVGGILLIRQE

-332 LTSVEKINK
+332 LTSIEKINK

-351 SYEFVKKQGIEIE
+351 TYEYVKKQGIEIE
-364 AKNLSFGFEKNDI
+364 AKNLSFGFEKTPI
-377 LQNISFHIKPGQKV
+377 LKNISFLIKPGQKV

-406 LLTGVFQ
+406 MLTGVFQ
-413 DFEGDLSFDQIPINN
+413 DFEGDLSFDQVPINN
-428 YNLNTLRNHIGIYMQ
+428 YNLNTLRNNIGIYMQ

-454 NITLGNTNINEQD
+454 NITLGNKEVKEQD
-467 VLDTFKIVGLES
+467 VLDTFKIVGLDN
-479 FYKSLNKGFDTHL
+479 FYKSLSKGFDTHL

-499 SSSNVQKLLIARS
+499 SSSSVQKLLIARS

-537 QNYLFGLKDVTII
+537 KNYLFGLKDVTII
-550 FTTNDPSL
+550 FTTNDSAL
-558 ISKSEM
+558 IAKCDM
-564 VIHLEKGS
+564 VIHLDKGQ
-572 IKSIQNKNASN
+572 IQSIQNTNVSN